1 MESPIVTLHDHEE
14 EFEVIKRFTKN
25 FITSMKPYSKLT
37 PGEIFIIV
45 QKSRILGINP
55 LEGLN
60 GGMHSIKGKIE
71 ISAELMNRLI
81 RMKGHRITRL
91 DTDDGSCCTLKGIRA
106 DTGDEWICSFSKED
120 AMQAGLWG
128 TGAWKTY
135 PKNMLFARCLSK
147 LARQFFPDCIAGC
160 YIEGEISQDKV
171 AIETPVM
178 KLNSEVFEIESCQ
191 EPKMEVIGISHEEDT
206 DIPSQPVPSETVKI
220 DPLLERLGVKC
231 IDDLDESQ
239 REMVLLYSQ
248 GKLK

>member
-1 MESPIVTLHDHEE
+1 MESKNVVTLHDHEG
-14 EFEVIKRFTKN
+14 EFEIIKRFTKN
-25 FITSMKPYSKLT
+25 FITSMKPYSKLSS
-37 PGEIFIIV
+37 GDIFIIV

-91 DTDDGSCCTLKGIRA
+91 DSDDGTCCTLKGIRA
-106 DTGDEWICSFSKED
+106 DNGDEWICTFSKED
-120 AMQAGLWG
+120 AIQAGLRG

-160 YIEGEISQDKV
+160 YVEGETSQDKV
-171 AIETPVM
+171 AIETSV
-178 KLNSEVFEIESCQ
+178 SEFEILESPDPQ
-191 EPKMEVIGISHEEDT
+191 ENSIRLEET
-206 DIPSQPVPSETVKI
+206 SVKI
-220 DPLLERLGVKC
+220 DPLLERLGVSS
-231 IDDLDESQ
+231 LDELDDSQ
-239 REMVLLYSQ
+239 RELVMLYQQ
-248 GKLK
+248 GKLKS